1 MPLYS
6 FTISQDGQP
15 QPSNAS
21 ECQDDGAA
29 KREASGMFAD
39 MARDISKRL
48 QSNPD
53 WQIVVADDAGKS
65 LFKIRVTSESE

>member
-15 QPSNAS
+15 QPSNTS
-21 ECQDDGAA
+21 ECPDESAA

-39 MARDISKRL
+39 MARDISERPT
-48 QSNPD
+48 PD
-53 WQIVVADDAGKS
+53 WQIKVTDDAGKS
-65 LFKIRVTSESE
+65 IFKITVTAESQ